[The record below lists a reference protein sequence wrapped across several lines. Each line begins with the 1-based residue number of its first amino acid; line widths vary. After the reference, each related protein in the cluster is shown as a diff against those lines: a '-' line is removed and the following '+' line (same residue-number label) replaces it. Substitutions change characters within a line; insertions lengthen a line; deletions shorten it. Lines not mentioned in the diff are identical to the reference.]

1 MDDNI
6 TDDVVNIDDE
16 LMKTK
21 DYIKRDKIKNTY
33 ITKISKISI
42 NEKYDYNF
50 ISNQNYYYLTNSIV
64 RKLLIKA
71 K

>member
-6 TDDVVNIDDE
+6 TDYVVNIDDE

-50 ISNQNYYYLTNSIV
+50 VSNQNYYYLSKTKQTPLSENF
-64 RKLLIKA
+64 
-71 K
+71 